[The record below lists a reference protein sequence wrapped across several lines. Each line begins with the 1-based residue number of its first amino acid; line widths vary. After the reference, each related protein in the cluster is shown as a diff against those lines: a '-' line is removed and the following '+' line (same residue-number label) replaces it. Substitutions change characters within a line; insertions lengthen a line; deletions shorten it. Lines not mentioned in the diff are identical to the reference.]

1 MKGEFEMKYFI
12 NKQTGG
18 LTCTTSESEAKR
30 LSTVGF
36 TEVSQEVY
44 KAEYRKVWFSV
55 VGDFSEDA

>member
-1 MKGEFEMKYFI
+1 MKYFI

-36 TEVSQEVY
+36 TEVY
-44 KAEYRKVWFSV
+44 KAEYRKIWFSV

>member
-1 MKGEFEMKYFI
+1 MKYFI

-36 TEVSQEVY
+36 TEVNQEVY
-44 KAEYRKVWFSV
+44 KAEYREVWFSV